1 MKKTTITQIFIG
13 ILISIF
19 FLKGVFGSITLKKTN
34 CFIESYSKIYYQKGG
49 HNKDWKKIIKKS
61 TCPEKIVIQFLNLI
75 KKSQGV
81 FSTNHLQKLYLTEI
95 KNKEITIFPK
105 KIHIK
110 ELNRLLSDLINSN
123 GEIIPRKSFFLG
135 KRNFLLLNKHQKI
148 KLLCDNCKV
157 LGKKNIT
164 LQIYSKNRKKNIWIE
179 TTFKTKK
186 KALISKLDL
195 AYSFENEISLS
206 DFKEGII
213 ETEQPEK
220 IFLEKEMLH
229 FFKLTRSLKKNEPL
243 KSQDL
248 LPRQLVK
255 AFTPVKIILKNNG
268 IQLSSMAIA
277 KKNGRW
283 GEYITLE
290 NKKSRRLLIGKII
303 DFNKVLVEI

>member
-1 MKKTTITQIFIG
+1 MKKTTIAQVFIG
-13 ILISIF
+13 ILIGVL
-19 FLKGVFGSITLKKTN
+19 FLKDVFGSISLKTN
-34 CFIESYSKIYYQKGG
+34 CFIESYSKIYYQKDA
-49 HNKDWKKIIKKS
+49 HDKDWKKIIKKS
-61 TCPEKIVIQFLNLI
+61 TCPEKIDIQFLNLI

-81 FSTNHLQKLYLTEI
+81 FSTKHLQKLYLTEI

-110 ELNRLLSDLINSN
+110 ELNRLLSDLIDSN
-123 GEIIPRKSFFLG
+123 GDIIPRKSLFLG
-135 KRNFLLLNKHQKI
+135 KRNFLLLNTHQKI
-148 KLLCDNCKV
+148 QMLCADCKA

-164 LQIYSKNRKKNIWIE
+164 LQIYSKKSKKSIWIE

-186 KALISKLDL
+186 KALVSKSDL

-206 DFKEGII
+206 NFKEDII

-220 IFLEKEMLH
+220 FFLEKEYLH

-255 AFTPVKIILKNNG
+255 AFTPVKIILKSNG
-268 IQLSSMAIA
+268 IQLSSIAIA

-290 NKKSRRLLIGKII
+290 NKKSRRLLIGKVI

>member
-1 MKKTTITQIFIG
+1 MKKTTITQVFIG

-61 TCPEKIVIQFLNLI
+61 TCPEKIDIQFLNLI

-135 KRNFLLLNKHQKI
+135 
-148 KLLCDNCKV
+148 
-157 LGKKNIT
+157 
-164 LQIYSKNRKKNIWIE
+164 
-179 TTFKTKK
+179 
-186 KALISKLDL
+186 
-195 AYSFENEISLS
+195 
-206 DFKEGII
+206 
-213 ETEQPEK
+213 
-220 IFLEKEMLH
+220 
-229 FFKLTRSLKKNEPL
+229 
-243 KSQDL
+243 
-248 LPRQLVK
+248 
-255 AFTPVKIILKNNG
+255 
-268 IQLSSMAIA
+268 
-277 KKNGRW
+277 
-283 GEYITLE
+283 
-290 NKKSRRLLIGKII
+290 
-303 DFNKVLVEI
+303 

>member
-195 AYSFENEISLS
+195 AYSFENEISLN

-290 NKKSRRLLIGKII
+290 NKKSRRLLIGKVI